1 MAYALKDRLFAAVL
15 FNGVEFPFEINAL
28 DFIHISS
35 SVRTT
40 LPALTFKVT
49 DVTKF
54 LTINN
59 FLVDGTQITV
69 TVGKEKQKTSF
80 AFRLFSF
87 TESPGASPVYTIR
100 GYLDSPL
107 YWTSSLAE
115 FQKGGSNNVL
125 GSLASMCSLKF
136 AGTNT
141 SDSQVWIP
149 QNLRISD
156 FADKV
161 CQHGWAN
168 DGSCMQMGVTANR
181 ELRYRNVSN
190 FAEFPVKDFFDL
202 TKVTDKVKPITS
214 YSVSNKAGFFNVSSG
229 YGSTRVSQSILV
241 DDSDVSTL
249 TLQKNSSK
257 LMVNRAVRDSIAQNK
272 VAFSPVNVGN
282 VHPNYE
288 RAVYQNHRLGSL
300 FTLGMDVMTPEF
312 SECDL
317 LDVVSVS
324 VENPE
329 IKGSKQYSG
338 KYLVTSKVLY
348 VKGANYYEKLEL
360 VRHGLN
366 EPREQTQE

>member
-1 MAYALKDRLFAAVL
+1 MAYSLKDRLFASIL

-54 LTINN
+54 LTVNN

-69 TVGKEKQKTSF
+69 TVGKEKQKSSF
-80 AFRLFSF
+80 SFRLFSF
-87 TESPGASPVYTIR
+87 TEAPGTSPVYTIR

-107 YWTSSLAE
+107 YWTSSLSE
-115 FQKGGSNNVL
+115 FQKGGSNTVL
-125 GSLASMCSLKF
+125 ANLASMCGLRFS
-136 AGTNT
+136 GTNT

-149 QNLRISD
+149 QNLRISE
-156 FADKV
+156 FARRV
-161 CQHGWAN
+161 REHGWIN
-168 DGSCMQMGVTANR
+168 EGSCMQMGVTSSK

-190 FAEFPVKDFFDL
+190 FAQFPVKDFFDL
-202 TKVTDKVKPITS
+202 TKVTDQVKPITA
-214 YSVSNKAGFFNVSSG
+214 YSVVNKAGFFNVNSG
-229 YGSTRVSQSILV
+229 YGSTRISQSVLE
-241 DDSDVSTL
+241 DDAEVSSL

-257 LMVNRAVRDSIAQNK
+257 LMVNRSVKNAILQNK
-272 VAFSPVNVGN
+272 VMFSPIDVGN
-282 VHPNYE
+282 VHSNYE
-288 RAVYQNHRLGSL
+288 RAVYQNQRLGSL

-312 SECDL
+312 SEADL

-324 VENPE
+324 VETPE

-338 KYLVTSKVLY
+338 KYLLTSKVLY

>member
-1 MAYALKDRLFAAVL
+1 MAYSLKDRLFVSIL

-28 DFIHISS
+28 DFVHISA

-69 TVGKEKQKTSF
+69 TLGKERQKSSF
-80 AFRLFSF
+80 TFRLFSF

-107 YWTSSLAE
+107 YWTSSLTE
-115 FQKGGSNNVL
+115 FQKGGSNTVL
-125 GSLASMCSLKF
+125 AALASMCGLRFS
-136 AGTNT
+136 GTNT

-149 QNLRISD
+149 QNQRISE
-156 FADKV
+156 FARKV
-161 CQHGWAN
+161 REHGWINEA
-168 DGSCMQMGVTANR
+168 SCMQMGVTASK
-181 ELRYRNVSN
+181 ELRYRNVAN
-190 FAEFPVKDFFDL
+190 FAQFPVKDFFDL
-202 TKVTDKVKPITS
+202 TKVTDQVKPITS
-214 YSVSNKAGFFNVSSG
+214 YSISNKAGFFNVNSG
-229 YGSTRVSQSILV
+229 YNSVRVSQSVLSA
-241 DDSDVSTL
+241 DEEVSSL
-249 TLQKNSSK
+249 TLQKNSAK
-257 LMVNRAVRDSIAQNK
+257 LMVNKAIRDSIQQNK
-272 VAFSPVNVGN
+272 VLFSPINVGN
-282 VHPNYE
+282 VHANYE
-288 RAVYQNHRLGSL
+288 RAVYQNQRLGNL
-300 FTLGMDVMTPEF
+300 FTLGMEVMTPEF
-312 SECDL
+312 SESDL

-324 VENPE
+324 VETPE
-329 IKGSKQYSG
+329 VKGSKQYSG